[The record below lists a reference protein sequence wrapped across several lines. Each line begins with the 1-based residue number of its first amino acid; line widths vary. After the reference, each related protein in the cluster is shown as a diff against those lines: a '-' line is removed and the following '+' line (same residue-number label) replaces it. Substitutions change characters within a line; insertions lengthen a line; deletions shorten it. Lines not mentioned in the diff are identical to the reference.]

1 MGTDIQIR
9 LADGG
14 DAETIAGFNV
24 AMARETE
31 GKELSAEVAGRGVR
45 VLLENPRHGFYV
57 VAEAAGEVVGSLMV
71 TYEWSDWR
79 CGVFWW
85 IQSVYI
91 RGDFRRQGVF
101 SRLYGFLKEAAGR
114 EGDVCGLRLYVERS
128 NAGAEA
134 AYRTAG
140 MTRTNYGIFEEEF
153 ERSTE
158 NE

>member
-71 TYEWSDWR
+71 TY